1 MIEIA
6 HTSMLVRD
14 GNNWQAS
21 LKNHFPTVRGP
32 HPLPVSAVGA
42 DSRFNVSGK

>member
-6 HTSMLVRD
+6 HTSMLVRV

-21 LKNHFPTVRGP
+21 LKNHFPTLSVARIRC
-32 HPLPVSAVGA
+32 L
-42 DSRFNVSGK
+42 FQQ